1 MVDSREISSKVLSDI
16 YYGKS
21 FDSALLSNVEYSKL
35 DQRDKS
41 LVSLIVLTTLRRHGQ
56 INNVLS
62 KFLKKPLKK
71 NFLIGY
77 LLRVSVGQILYLE
90 FPEYSVVHNAVEISK
105 KYKCEKFTNAV
116 LRNVCKNKKKL
127 LKEIPPTN
135 NFPEWI
141 KNDLENFLGKKN
153 LISIANQIC
162 KEPFLDVNIKKKFL
176 KNINGKKFLKVK
188 EFLKIL

>member
-116 LRNVCKNKKKL
+116 LRNVCKNKK
-127 LKEIPPTN
+127 N
-135 NFPEWI
+135 
-141 KNDLENFLGKKN
+141 
-153 LISIANQIC
+153 C
-162 KEPFLDVNIKKKFL
+162 
-176 KNINGKKFLKVK
+176 
-188 EFLKIL
+188 

>member
-135 NFPEWI
+135 NFPEWL

>member
-71 NFLIGY
+71 NFYSLI
-77 LLRVSVGQILYLE
+77 
-90 FPEYSVVHNAVEISK
+90 
-105 KYKCEKFTNAV
+105 
-116 LRNVCKNKKKL
+116 
-127 LKEIPPTN
+127 
-135 NFPEWI
+135 
-141 KNDLENFLGKKN
+141 
-153 LISIANQIC
+153 
-162 KEPFLDVNIKKKFL
+162 FL
-176 KNINGKKFLKVK
+176 KYHYIDFL
-188 EFLKIL
+188 LP